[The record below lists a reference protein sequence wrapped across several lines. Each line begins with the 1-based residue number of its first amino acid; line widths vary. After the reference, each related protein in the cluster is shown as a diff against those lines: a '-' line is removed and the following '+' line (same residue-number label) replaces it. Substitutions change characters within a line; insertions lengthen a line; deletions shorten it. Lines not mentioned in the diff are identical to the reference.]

1 MLAETQE
8 KSEQILEEAREL
20 FLRVK
25 YGTDNPTLSKEALQM
40 EAYCLLALRQPAEVL
55 NLLDTDELE
64 VGSTEPLLAS
74 AYQMTGNTTQAP
86 DRFTGNFF
94 DCTDA
99 DRTRLSE
106 SAKCG
111 GIPAKHCVFGYSCYF
126 ISSRTVHRGL
136 AVKCVDFAGAWCSM
150 CAACLVTPQK
160 VYGTVH
166 LRNTDEVGIENPVLL
181 RSNHSLYDSDIFS

>member
-1 MLAETQE
+1 
-8 KSEQILEEAREL
+8 
-20 FLRVK
+20 
-25 YGTDNPTLSKEALQM
+25 M

-55 NLLDTDELE
+55 NLLDTNELE

-136 AVKCVDFAGAWCSM
+136 TVKCVDFAGAWCSFS
-150 CAACLVTPQK
+150 LF
-160 VYGTVH
+160 G
-166 LRNTDEVGIENPVLL
+166 LL
-181 RSNHSLYDSDIFS
+181 YCYQDMTGGKSNEGNQSRSNSD